1 MQERVNDCRKAATAS
16 VIVARDLPHSRR
28 EVVLKSSSCSLCVAT
43 TMIDSDSMSENARRA
58 TRESAIIM
66 PETFTGPVLRIFHV
80 DDSVDDQVLFQS
92 ACRSAKVPCEWHA
105 TDSAEKGIEYLKS
118 LVALRSAQQVIWPDL
133 VLLDVR
139 MHVHKGWEVLRFIR
153 TSPVL
158 RMLPVIILSDSEDP
172 NDLKEALALG
182 ANSFL
187 SKPGGFEEMVELVRS
202 LYEAWTMARKPTL

>member
-28 EVVLKSSSCSLCVAT
+28 EVVLKSSSCSLCGCHY
-43 TMIDSDSMSENARRA
+43 DDRFRMSENARRA
-58 TRESAIIM
+58 TRESVIIM
-66 PETFTGPVLRIFHV
+66 PETLTGPVLRIFHV